1 MVKVYLSQKDI
12 PFTEKNVSID
22 EEARTSLLKM
32 GRSTTPVTVIGEEL
46 VVGYQP
52 DGLQKA
58 LDKLLA

>member
-1 MVKVYLSQKDI
+1 MVKVYLSQKEV
-12 PFTEKNVSID
+12 PFTEKNISID

-52 DGLQKA
+52 DALQKA
-58 LDKLLA
+58 LDQLPA